1 MLVLE
6 TCRVRGVRRR
16 ERKSGL
22 HRMVSA
28 DHYRLAAG
36 ALGTPVLLER
46 SRLADQSDEL
56 DRNHMF
62 HLGMLAI
69 AVFARWVG
77 ADRTFFKRL
86 GLSDLGFAADPS
98 MD

>member
-6 TCRVRGVRRR
+6 TGRVRGVRRR
-16 ERKSGL
+16 EHTSGL

-28 DHYRLAAG
+28 DHYLLAAG
-36 ALGTPVLLER
+36 AFGTPVLLER

-62 HLGMLAI
+62 HFGMLAI
-69 AVFARWVG
+69 AVFARWSVPIE
-77 ADRTFFKRL
+77 
-86 GLSDLGFAADPS
+86 PS
-98 MD
+98 SSGSASQASALQPIRR